1 MEEIDGRERFAQMT
15 PEQLAAEIQ
24 VRHKLS
30 SLHIFAESGAWRVFG
45 AREQPGNF
53 QASVEEGR
61 GIDIASAIKNLE
73 ERLIAGPLNRAP
85 WN

>member
-1 MEEIDGRERFAQMT
+1 MT

-24 VRHKLS
+24 LRHRLS
-30 SLHIFAESGAWRVFG
+30 SLHIFTQDGAWRVFG
-45 AREQPGNF
+45 AREQPGSF

-73 ERLIAGPLNRAP
+73 ERLIAGPINRRP
-85 WN
+85 WA